1 MSRTTIDRPFLVM
14 VVTLVVLGFFIFT
27 SASLGLLARDGASFS
42 SVAFSQIFLGIVLGT
57 IALLINTRIHY
68 HFFKRYSLFI
78 FLLSIAAT
86 LLVFVPDLGVEIKGA
101 RRWVDIGFVSF
112 QPAEFL
118 KIGFVIYFAAWL
130 SRVRD
135 KMHSFS
141 YSVVPFVIL
150 LGFVGA
156 ILLAQP
162 DTGTFIVIVSTGFV
176 MFLVGGAKWRHVAA
190 VVGLSVI
197 SAATLA
203 LTRPY
208 VMERVLAFLDPSK
221 DPLGSSYQIQQSLIA
236 IGSGGLFG
244 RGFGQSIQ
252 KFNFLPEPASDS
264 IFAVMGEEF
273 GFVGAVILISLFLA
287 LALRGLKIASRAPDY
302 FSGLLVVGIVILI
315 TSQSFINIASM
326 LGIFPLTGLPLLFVS
341 HGGTA
346 FFFVLFEVGIVLGI
360 SRYMRRQ
367 TPRGFS

>member
-1 MSRTTIDRPFLVM
+1 MRRRAIDRPFLIT
-14 VVTLVVLGFFIFT
+14 VVILVVLGFFIFT
-27 SASLGLLARDGASFS
+27 SASLGLLVREGSRFS
-42 SVAFSQIFLGIVLGT
+42 SVVFGQIFLGIFLGS
-57 IALLINTRIHY
+57 IALFINTRIHY
-68 HFFKRYSLFI
+68 SVFRKYSLYI
-78 FLLSIAAT
+78 FMLSIFAT
-86 LLVFVPDLGVEIKGA
+86 LLVFVPDLGREINGAQRWVEIG
-101 RRWVDIGFVSF
+101 GLSF

-130 SRVRD
+130 SSVRD
-135 KMHSFS
+135 KLHSFL
-141 YSVVPFVIL
+141 YSVVPFAL
-150 LGFVGA
+150 LLSIVGA

-162 DTGTFIVIVSTGFV
+162 DTGTLIVISATGFV

-190 VVGLSVI
+190 IGGISVI
-197 SAATLA
+197 GAATLVLA
-203 LTRPY
+203 RPY
-208 VMERVLAFLDPSK
+208 VMDRILAFLDPSQ

-252 KFNFLPEPASDS
+252 KFNFLPEPAGDS

-273 GFVGAVILISLFLA
+273 GFVGAIILISLFLV

-326 LGIFPLTGLPLLFVS
+326 LGVFPLTGLPLLFVS
-341 HGGTA
+341 HGGSA
-346 FFFVLFEVGIVLGI
+346 FFFVLFEVGIILGI
-360 SRYMRRQ
+360 SRYMKR
-367 TPRGFS
+367 